1 MARVVIT
8 MKKQNISG
16 YVESQESKLVP
27 FVYALTRSELLTAH
41 ILQMDVH
48 EIRALLKKPHIKRE
62 IDAYTVDI
70 DARIRNN
77 WAALLGLLQS
87 TMVINLLDL
96 MRDSNKDVRIQA
108 IQIAAELI
116 SKYTDTG
123 ISPELLKALQPAE

>member
-8 MKKQNISG
+8 MQKHTSG
-16 YVESQESKLVP
+16 YTLREESKLVP

-77 WAALLGLLQS
+77 WVALLGLLQS
-87 TMVINLLDL
+87 TMVVNLLDL

-108 IQIAAELI
+108 IQIAAELV

-123 ISPELLKALQPAE
+123 VSPELLKALQPAE